1 MYSLS
6 NLHIREPNRQGMAR
20 TTRIVHQD
28 HTGIFHDDEK
38 LYVSIPDNFAYNNHK
53 EDLSDDAYIA
63 RLNDL
68 AYAKSEIA
76 YALSIHNS

>member
-6 NLHIREPNRQGMAR
+6 NLHIGESNRQGMAR
-20 TTRIVHQD
+20 TTRNTPPI
-28 HTGIFHDDEK
+28 
-38 LYVSIPDNFAYNNHK
+38 YPDGNGRA
-53 EDLSDDAYIA
+53 DDAYIA